1 MDKKVNLSEYIH
13 PKTEIL
19 FVALNVP
26 ENSNKNAHWFT
37 NNLSFWNLL
46 FRSGIITQPILN
58 KLEGD
63 ETVFGCTKINFKNW
77 SIGVT
82 DLNRKIVKAKSINV
96 EVTSKDVKR
105 IMDILKIREVSK
117 LCLMHSKVGE
127 AFRNFASEIQFNSNR
142 YRKIGQWKNTEIFEV
157 PFHNASIAD
166 KEKYY
171 TMLIQ
176 KYGSVNKKGE

>member
-1 MDKKVNLSEYIH
+1 MDV
-13 PKTEIL
+13 L

-26 ENSNKNAHWFT
+26 ENSNRNAHWFT

-46 FRSGIITQPILN
+46 FRSGIITKPILN

-63 ETVFGCTKINFKNW
+63 ETVFGHTKINFKNW

-82 DLNRKIVKAKSINV
+82 DLNRNIVETNSKNV
-96 EVTSKDVKR
+96 TIDSSDIKR
-105 IMDILKIREVSK
+105 IIEILKTHKVSR
-117 LCLMHSKVGE
+117 LCLIHSKVGT
-127 AFRNFASEIQFNSNR
+127 AFRDFASEIQFNSNR
-142 YRKIGQWKNTEIFEV
+142 YGKIGQWKNTEIFEV
-157 PFHNASIAD
+157 PFHSASIAD

-176 KYGSVNKKGE
+176 